1 VGTDRINEHDI
12 IAALAHR
19 HTPADAA
26 TRDVLRQLAT
36 GVLRHLHSGALGDLD
51 PLRDLLGVDEKA
63 ECAQRIVDWFLAG
76 RRDSPP
82 YGHRPEMRGAMGDLH
97 RQETNTA
104 ATDVELDVLVNALA
118 GGEAD
123 LFPAA
128 IPAQR
133 MGLARTLVDDFVHG
147 AA

>member
-1 VGTDRINEHDI
+1 MVNDRIDEHDVTLLCG
-12 IAALAHR
+12 A
-19 HTPADAA
+19 PA
-26 TRDVLRQLAT
+26 VVAT

-51 PLRDLLGVDEKA
+51 PLRDLLGVDENA
-63 ECAQRIVDWFLAG
+63 QCAQRIVDWWLAG

-82 YGHRPEMRGAMGDLH
+82 YPHRPEMRGVMGDLYK
-97 RQETNTA
+97 QETKTA
-104 ATDVELDVLVNALA
+104 ATDVELEVLVNALA

-133 MGLARTLVDDFVHG
+133 MGLARTLVDDFVNG
-147 AA
+147 AG

>member
-1 VGTDRINEHDI
+1 MVNDRINEHDI
-12 IAALAHR
+12 IAALSHR

-26 TRDVLRQLAT
+26 SREALGQLAT
-36 GVLRHLHSGALGDLD
+36 GVLRQLQSGALGDLD
-51 PLRDLLGVDEKA
+51 PLRDLLGVDENA

-82 YGHRPEMRGAMGDLH
+82 YPHRPEMRASMGDLYQ
-97 RQETNTA
+97 QETNRA
-104 ATDVELDVLVNALA
+104 ATDVELAVLVNALA

-128 IPAQR
+128 LPAQR
-133 MGLARTLVDDFVHG
+133 MVLAHTLVDDFVNG
-147 AA
+147 AS

>member
-1 VGTDRINEHDI
+1 MVNDRINEHDI

-19 HTPADAA
+19 HAPADAV
-26 TRDVLRQLAT
+26 TREALRKLAT
-36 GVLRHLHSGALGDLD
+36 GVLRHLDSGALGDLD
-51 PLRDLLGVDEKA
+51 PLRDLLGVDENA
-63 ECAQRIVDWFLAG
+63 ECAQRIVDWLLAG

-82 YGHRPEMRGAMGDLH
+82 YPHRPEMRDVMGDLYK
-97 RQETNTA
+97 QETKTA
-104 ATDVELDVLVNALA
+104 ATDVELEVLVNALA

-133 MGLARTLVDDFVHG
+133 MGLARTLVDDFVNG
-147 AA
+147 AG